1 MQGTEDKKRKITTHI
16 IRRTP
21 GLMRFKGN
29 VGSFRLLRT
38 LGVPSHMNFLDR
50 SFGSLWGLRGRL
62 NFLHRRFISS
72 HIFSRRSSG
81 SIPFWVLVVT
91 AKKAKGKGFYT
102 TRKEEKQVKK
112 SIELAKYLRVQK
124 VEKFYLPF

>member
-1 MQGTEDKKRKITTHI
+1 MQGTEGKKRKITTHI

-21 GLMRFKGN
+21 RLMGFKGN

-38 LGVPSHMNFLDR
+38 LGALSHRNFLDR
-50 SFGSLWGLRGRL
+50 SSRSLWGLHGRL
-62 NFLHRRFISS
+62 NFLHMGFIGS

-81 SIPFWVLVVT
+81 SIPFRVLVVT

-102 TRKEEKQVKK
+102 TRKEENK
-112 SIELAKYLRVQK
+112 
-124 VEKFYLPF
+124 